1 MKTAIKLENLIA
13 VSVKAYMRS
22 MLCRSQNELIKFV
35 WMQASFVW
43 VQANLV
49 WMQANAA
56 KLRCAVAKKA
66 IVKSDIMLN
75 PKLNPT
81 REES

>member
-43 VQANLV
+43 MQANLV

-56 KLRCAVAKKA
+56 KLRYVETELT
-66 IVKSDIMLN
+66 IVKNDIMLN
-75 PKLNPT
+75 PKLKSNL
-81 REES
+81 

>member
-13 VSVKAYMRS
+13 VSVKACMRS

-43 VQANLV
+43 
-49 WMQANAA
+49 MQANAA
-56 KLRCAVAKKA
+56 ELRYVETELT
-66 IVKSDIMLN
+66 IVKNDIMLN
-75 PKLNPT
+75 PKLKSNL
-81 REES
+81 

>member
-1 MKTAIKLENLIA
+1 
-13 VSVKAYMRS
+13 MRS

-35 WMQASFVW
+35 WMQTS
-43 VQANLV
+43 LV

-56 KLRCAVAKKA
+56 KLRCAVAKTA

>member
-1 MKTAIKLENLIA
+1 
-13 VSVKAYMRS
+13 MRS
-22 MLCRSQNELIKFV
+22 MLYRSQNEFIKLVWIQVKFV
-35 WMQASFVW
+35 WMQTSF
-43 VQANLV
+43 V

-75 PKLNPT
+75 PKLNLIC
-81 REES
+81 EES

>member
-35 WMQASFVW
+35 WMQA
-43 VQANLV
+43 
-49 WMQANAA
+49 NAA
-56 KLRCAVAKKA
+56 ELRYVETELT
-66 IVKSDIMLN
+66 IVKNDIMLN

-81 REES
+81 CEES